1 MRKAIDSNG
10 NVIGSFDGISIKS
23 VHGVIL
29 YRVIDSEVYQP
40 IEYSE
45 NELQFMNKGQMV
57 CVGILNKN
65 NAVSNEG
72 DLLFKIS

>member
-1 MRKAIDSNG
+1 LGKVIDSNG
-10 NVIGSFDGISIKS
+10 NVIGSFDGISVKS
-23 VHGVIL
+23 EHGDIL

-45 NELQFMNKGQMV
+45 NDLRFMNKGQMV
-57 CVGILNKN
+57 CVGIFTKN